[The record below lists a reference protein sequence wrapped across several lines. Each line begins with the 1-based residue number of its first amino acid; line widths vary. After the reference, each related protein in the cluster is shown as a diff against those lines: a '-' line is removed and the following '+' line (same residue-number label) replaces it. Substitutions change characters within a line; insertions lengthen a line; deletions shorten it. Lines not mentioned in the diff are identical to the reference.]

1 MKEIW
6 KSIPGYEGLYQVSNL
21 GRVKSLLRNT
31 TRGKVLSL
39 QNRQNGYFCVCLCKN
54 GVSKREN
61 VHRIVAEAFLPHSD
75 SNNVVNHK
83 DENKHNNK
91 VTNLE
96 WTTQKYNLEYRDGIY
111 KRAKSRSGF
120 KNVLQIQ
127 NGRVVGIYHTL
138 HEAARA
144 VNGWP
149 QNIWHCVHS
158 KALTAYG
165 YEWRYANAKS

>member
-1 MKEIW
+1 MKEVW

-21 GRVKSLLRNT
+21 GRVKSLPRNT

-39 QNRQNGYFCVCLCKN
+39 QNRQNGYLCVCLCKN

-127 NGRVVGIYHTL
+127 SGRVVGIYHTL

-149 QNIWHCVHS
+149 QNIWHCVHG

>member
-1 MKEIW
+1 MKEVW
-6 KSIPGYEGLYQVSNL
+6 KDIPGYEGLYQVSNL
-21 GRVKSLLRNT
+21 GRVKSLPRNT

-39 QNRQNGYFCVCLCKN
+39 QNQQNGYFCVCLCKN

-96 WTTQKYNLEYRDGIY
+96 WTTQKYN
-111 KRAKSRSGF
+111 
-120 KNVLQIQ
+120 NVLQIQ
-127 NGRVVGIYHTL
+127 SGRVVGIYHTL

-149 QNIWHCVHS
+149 QNIWHCVHG